1 MIHLPKPLAFSIFF
15 LVTFLLADS
24 LFDVSWEAVTA
35 TNSSFRAAFKEL
47 REPLAFVLLSLFYI
61 HYYVGIL
68 KQEN

>member
-1 MIHLPKPLAFSIFF
+1 MKQIPKPHAFSIYF

-24 LFDVSWEAVTA
+24 LFDVSWV
-35 TNSSFRAAFKEL
+35 
-47 REPLAFVLLSLFYI
+47 LSLFYI